1 VASSPVGLA
10 LARGAAAVRWVE
22 DALLALVLG
31 AMVVLAP
38 LQILLRSAFDAGISW
53 GDPMLRV
60 LVLWIGML
68 GAVVASRDERH
79 ITIDVASRLLPVRGR
94 DVVGALTCLFAS
106 GVSGLVAWH
115 AARFVASE
123 IEYETIAFA
132 AIPAWVLE
140 SVIPAAFAAIAVRY
154 LLRSGAHIVAAVTG
168 ETSGESS
175 GEGRAP

>member
-1 VASSPVGLA
+1 
-10 LARGAAAVRWVE
+10 VRWFE

-68 GAVVASRDERH
+68 GAVAASRDERH
-79 ITIDVASRLLPVRGR
+79 ITIDVVSRILPERGR
-94 DVVGALTCLFAS
+94 ELAGALTSLFAG
-106 GVSGLVAWH
+106 GVSAIVAWH

-123 IEYETIAFA
+123 LEYGTIAFA
-132 AIPAWVLE
+132 GIPAWLLE
-140 SVIPAAFAAIAVRY
+140 SVIPFAFAAIATRF
-154 LLRSGAHIVAAVTG
+154 LLRSGVHVAAAFRG
-168 ETSGESS
+168 GES
-175 GEGRAP
+175 